1 MSEILTYD
9 PTPESE
15 VLSSDEMN
23 SLEVGEELMAQHEQL
38 LAGKYKS
45 AQELEQAYIE
55 LQRKLGDPNRT
66 DEVEA
71 SEDPEESD
79 ATDSNEDEPEEPEQP
94 AVALITEAS
103 TEFAENGK
111 LSKETMDK
119 FSQMSSEDLV
129 NAYVEMS
136 AKNAQQQE
144 PVANDFS
151 DQDVQSIKQSVG
163 GDEAYSAIVGWAA
176 ENLDPQ
182 TIQAYDQLINTGSP
196 EAIKLAVAGL
206 KAQYE
211 MSNGYE
217 GELLTGKPASSKS
230 DVFRSQAELVQAMA
244 DPRYDRDPA
253 YRNDILAKLERSDL
267 DF

>member
-1 MSEILTYD
+1 MSETLTYD
-9 PTPESE
+9 PTPESSE
-15 VLSSDEMN
+15 FTSDELN

-55 LQRKLGDPNRT
+55 LQRKLGDPSR
-66 DEVEA
+66 
-71 SEDPEESD
+71 SEDTAESEAADEETEEVD
-79 ATDSNEDEPEEPEQP
+79 DKEEEPDQP
-94 AVALITEAS
+94 AVTLITEAS
-103 TEFAENGK
+103 TEYAENGK
-111 LSKETMDK
+111 LSPETMEK

-136 AKNAQQQE
+136 AKAAQQQQQQ
-144 PVANDFS
+144 PANDFS
-151 DQDVQSIKQSVG
+151 DQDVQSIKESVG

-176 ENLDPQ
+176 DNLDPE
-182 TIQAYDQLINTGSP
+182 TIQAYDQLIELGSP
-196 EAIKLAVAGL
+196 QAIKLAVAGL

-211 MSNGYE
+211 MSNGFE
-217 GELLTGKPASSKS
+217 GELLTGKSSSNKA

-253 YRNDILAKLERSDL
+253 YRNDILLKLERSDL